1 MKNVL
6 LTGVAG
12 FIGSSLATTFL
23 KKGYSIT
30 GIDNLKTG
38 YIDNIPQDV
47 IFVNGDCADP
57 ATYENAEIKKEKFD
71 IIVHMAG
78 QSSGEVSFD
87 DPCLD
92 LSDNCLSTL
101 RLLEFAR
108 TISCK
113 KLIFASSMSVYGE
126 VKEGHINET
135 HSTQPLSMYA
145 VGKLASESYL
155 RLFERYN
162 IDSVSLRL
170 FNIYGPGQNMSNL
183 RQGMASIYLAQAL
196 DLGKIEVKG
205 KPNRFRDLVFIDD
218 VVRVIGE
225 FMDRNFKGSE
235 VYNVC
240 TGIKTEVTELVDV
253 IKNTLGDESLPVSYI
268 EGTPGDQFGIVGDN
282 SKLRSYI
289 GDIEFT
295 DLETG
300 ISKFV
305 SSIDMLPEK

>member
-12 FIGSSLATTFL
+12 FVGSRLAISLL
-23 KKGYSIT
+23 KKGYAVT

-38 YIDNIPQDV
+38 YIANIPRDV
-47 IFVNGDCADP
+47 VFINGDCAEL
-57 ATYENAEIKKEKFD
+57 ATYENAQLNEVDFD
-71 IIVHMAG
+71 FIVHVAG

-108 TISCK
+108 RNSCK
-113 KLIFASSMSVYGE
+113 KFIYASTMSVYGNVGSDLIDE
-126 VKEGHINET
+126 S

-145 VGKLASESYL
+145 VGKLASENYL
-155 RLFERYN
+155 RLFERYG

-183 RQGMASIYLAQAL
+183 RQGMASIYIAQAIE
-196 DLGKIEVKG
+196 LGKIEVKG
-205 KPNRFRDLVFIDD
+205 RPDRFRDFVFIDD
-218 VVRVIGE
+218 VVRVIGKCME
-225 FMDRNFKGSE
+225 QNFAGSE

-240 TGIKTEVTELVDV
+240 TGVKTKVADLVDL
-253 IKNTLGDESLPVSYI
+253 IKRTLGDESLPVSYV

-282 SKLRSYI
+282 SKIVSYL

-295 DLETG
+295 DLDMG
-300 ISKFV
+300 ISKFI
-305 SSIDMLPEK
+305 SSIGVIQEK

>member
-12 FIGSSLATTFL
+12 FVGSRLAISLL
-23 KKGYSIT
+23 KKGYAVT

-38 YIDNIPQDV
+38 YIANIPQDV
-47 IFVNGDCADP
+47 VFINGDCAEL
-57 ATYENAEIKKEKFD
+57 ATYENAQLNEVDFD
-71 IIVHMAG
+71 FIVHIAG
-78 QSSGEVSFD
+78 QSSGEISFD

-108 TISCK
+108 SNSCK
-113 KLIFASSMSVYGE
+113 KFIYASTMSVYGK
-126 VKEGHINET
+126 VDDGPIDEGH
-135 HSTQPLSMYA
+135 STKPLSMYA
-145 VGKLASESYL
+145 VGKLASENYL
-155 RLFERYN
+155 RLFERYG

-183 RQGMASIYLAQAL
+183 RQGMASIYIAQAIE
-196 DLGKIEVKG
+196 LGKIEVKG
-205 KPNRFRDLVFIDD
+205 RPDRFRDFIFIDD
-218 VVRVIGE
+218 VIRVIVKCME
-225 FMDRNFKGSE
+225 QNFAGSE

-240 TGIKTEVTELVDV
+240 TGVKTKVADLVDL
-253 IKNTLGDESLPVSYI
+253 IKRTLGDESLPVSYV

-282 SKLRSYI
+282 SKIASYL

-295 DLETG
+295 DLDMG
-300 ISKFV
+300 ISKFI
-305 SSIDMLPEK
+305 SSIGVIQEK

>member
-12 FIGSSLATTFL
+12 FVGSRLAISLL
-23 KKGYSIT
+23 KKGYAVT

-38 YIDNIPQDV
+38 YIANIPRDV
-47 IFVNGDCADP
+47 VFINGDCAEL
-57 ATYENAEIKKEKFD
+57 ATYENSQLNEVDFD
-71 IIVHMAG
+71 FIVHVAG

-108 TISCK
+108 RNSCK
-113 KLIFASSMSVYGE
+113 KFIYASTMSVYGNVGSDLIDE
-126 VKEGHINET
+126 S

-145 VGKLASESYL
+145 VGKLASENYL
-155 RLFERYN
+155 RLFERYG

-183 RQGMASIYLAQAL
+183 RQGMASIYIAQAIE
-196 DLGKIEVKG
+196 LGKIEVKG
-205 KPNRFRDLVFIDD
+205 RPDRFRDLVFIDD
-218 VVRVIGE
+218 VVRVIDE
-225 FMDRNFKGSE
+225 FMERDFEGSE

-240 TGIKTEVTELVDV
+240 TGVKTKVAGLVDL
-253 IKNTLGDESLPVSYI
+253 IKRTLGDESLPVSFI
-268 EGTPGDQFGIVGDN
+268 KGTPGDQFGIVGDN
-282 SKLRSYI
+282 TKLRSYL

-295 DLETG
+295 DLDVG
-300 ISKFV
+300 ISKFI
-305 SSIDMLPEK
+305 SSLGVIQKN

>member
-1 MKNVL
+1 MKKVL

-12 FIGSSLATTFL
+12 FIGSTLATSFL
-23 KKGYSIT
+23 EKGYSVT

-38 YIDNIPQDV
+38 YIDNIPQGV
-47 IFVNGDCADP
+47 IFVNGDCAELG
-57 ATYENAEIKKEKFD
+57 TYENAEINKEKFD
-71 IIVHMAG
+71 VIVHMAG

-108 TISCK
+108 TISCTK
-113 KLIFASSMSVYGE
+113 FIFASSMSVYGE
-126 VKEGHINET
+126 VKEGYINET

-225 FMDRNFKGSE
+225 FMDLNFKGSE

-240 TGIKTEVTELVDV
+240 TGIKTEVAELVNI
-253 IKNTLGDESLPVSYI
+253 IKNTLGDKNLPVSYI
-268 EGTPGDQFGIVGDN
+268 DGTPGDQFGIIGDN
-282 SKLRSYI
+282 SKLTTYI
-289 GDIEFT
+289 KDIEFT
-295 DLETG
+295 DVETG

-305 SSIDMLPEK
+305 SSVKMPAEK